1 MISEYKFL
9 DVCEVC
15 DSRELDFVL
24 FDLKAFKE
32 NSYIIRDI
40 PGFRCRDC
48 GELLI
53 SNGVIEILDEIKP
66 INSIVVEFPVNQYQS
81 KIMKLQKME
90 REIAER
96 YLHSWNLIKEDG
108 REFLEKIGLRSIGD
122 WQQIA
127 NT

>member
-1 MISEYKFL
+1 MVLEYRFL

-15 DSRELDFVL
+15 DSRELDFIF

-32 NSYIIRDI
+32 NPYIIRDI

-48 GELLI
+48 GELLV

-66 INSIVVEFPVNQYQS
+66 MDSSVIDFPVNDYQK
-81 KIMKLQKME
+81 KILKLQKQD
-90 REIAER
+90 RDIAER

-108 REFLEKIGLRSIGD
+108 REYLEKLGLRSLGD
-122 WQQIA
+122 WQKMVNA
-127 NT
+127 

>member
-1 MISEYKFL
+1 MVLEYRFL

-15 DSRELDFVL
+15 DSRELDFIF

-32 NSYIIRDI
+32 NPYIIRDI

-48 GELLI
+48 GELLV

-66 INSIVVEFPVNQYQS
+66 MSSIVIDFPVTNYQK
-81 KIMKLQKME
+81 KILKLQKQD
-90 REIAER
+90 RDIAER

-108 REFLEKIGLRSIGD
+108 REYLEKLGLRSLGD
-122 WQQIA
+122 WQKMV
-127 NT
+127 NG

>member
-1 MISEYKFL
+1 MVLEYRFL

-15 DSRELDFVL
+15 DSRELDFIF

-32 NSYIIRDI
+32 NPYIIRDI

-48 GELLI
+48 GELLV

-66 INSIVVEFPVNQYQS
+66 MDVRVIDFPVNDYQK
-81 KIMKLQKME
+81 KILKLQKQD
-90 REIAER
+90 RDIAER

-108 REFLEKIGLRSIGD
+108 REYLEKLGLRSLGD
-122 WQQIA
+122 WQKMINA
-127 NT
+127 